1 MASSLLQDV
10 TKEMMEELDQ
20 VKAGLIEAGR
30 SFIRDVTSQ
39 IVPTSSSLAQPEHFC
54 GKSLIRVSR
63 AIPSNRSLSDATHTR
78 RRACVR
84 PLSCWERYVSR

>member
-1 MASSLLQDV
+1 
-10 TKEMMEELDQ
+10 MMEELDQ

-39 IVPTSSSLAQPEHFC
+39 IIPTILRSLSQSTSAE
-54 GKSLIRVSR
+54 KSLIRISR
-63 AIPSNRSLSDATHTR
+63 TIPSNRSLSDATHTR

-84 PLSCWERYVSR
+84 PLCRRERYVFR